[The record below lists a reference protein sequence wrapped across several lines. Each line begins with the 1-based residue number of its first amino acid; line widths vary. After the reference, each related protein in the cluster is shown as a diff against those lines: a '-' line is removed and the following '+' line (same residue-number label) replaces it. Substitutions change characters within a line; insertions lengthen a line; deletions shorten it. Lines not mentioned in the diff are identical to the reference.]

1 MDRHLVAYLLFAVC
15 MLAVAALIARAVYN
29 SPRRVYRRSR
39 LADQARWAARASQRG
54 EAGKSA
60 E

>member
-1 MDRHLVAYLLFAVC
+1 MDRHLVAYLLVAVC
-15 MLAVAALIARAVYN
+15 VLAVAALIARAVYN

-39 LADQARWAARASQRG
+39 LAEQARARQRG
-54 EAGKSA
+54 EAAKSA